1 MEKIKKTSDG
11 KKGGLFVGKSHSEGG
26 IPAIVVDTGQPIEV
40 EGGEAIINK
49 KATAKHWE
57 ELSKINQSTG
67 GVPIPPPDRADELLE
82 KFEKGG
88 SLTQLDKKTIH
99 RKWKNLVN
107 MTYTQLK
114 KYYDSKD
121 GKTSGLTQTEA
132 DKLGIDSGRESAV
145 WIMKMKKTNYLDWT
159 PEMWRWAKKQISF
172 VSRMR
177 ANKGELMIN
186 GKRTPKLKSLL
197 IWGHNPYKY
206 VGGGSIPR
214 ESKYDLDINSLEV
227 MLKYASKEEAPL
239 IKAAIEDQK
248 KQFKAIKR
256 QNRIEYLKSK
266 DKNATT
272 ASDIAFAI
280 MGGKTLLKYSDDLK
294 EQEEIKA
301 YIKGLEILDKISTEK
316 TPEKPKE
323 KINEKPENLVFKSN
337 KYEITY
343 SVEQRPDGRWTVY
356 AESPNFEKNDQ
367 YAPSGLASKEDAID
381 LAKLSAGVTKE
392 EDPEAIFMSKEF
404 EDGGKIYQNELRQ
417 YAENI
422 LKDFNYEY
430 VGYSDTNGHSMYFK
444 VDAIKVRFSDH
455 SVTNSDRI
463 QNEVHF
469 HLNLKPKEYKDFQ
482 NDQSLMDLKFRLGD
496 KSIVYGKREMLM
508 PSGKYLIAFG
518 FKQLENYE
526 KGGSLIDNQL
536 LAPNGKR
543 SNLTLEQYKLVR
555 TPEFKAW
562 FGDWEKLELTK
573 INDSGIDEV
582 SLKKIQDTVS
592 KIVDENFEPKVV
604 YHGTPSE
611 FFEFKKTENS
621 RWETFWFSPR
631 LDTAQMYSKRNGQ
644 LGNVLECFLNIKKPS
659 TKYPFDTIEFDGY
672 IEYKNEMDYSNFTQI
687 KKIEV
692 IQVVNSNQIKLA
704 DGTNTTFDSE
714 NPDIRFNKGGVSD
727 SLTYKEKYNKKYG
740 YELNESHSLEEIS
753 KDTGVSIEGL
763 QEIYNKGIGAYRT
776 NPESVRPNVTSPEQ
790 WAMARVYSAVMGGKT
805 ARIDEKELKMNNGGA
820 IDGKDKV
827 TLDVPLL
834 IRILELSREDIKS
847 DAELHK
853 MVERIIDLKNKE
865 TLTMDDYDFI
875 SKIHEKGIS
884 TAHHNLTRKMGKLE
898 YAPTTAEISDEIKR
912 MTSEENKFA
921 DGGSTSSRMVII
933 ESPIEMLDEIN
944 FKGQFKDL

>member
-11 KKGGLFVGKSHSEGG
+11 KKGGLFTGKSHAEGG

-49 KATAKHWE
+49 KATAKYWK

-88 SLTQLDKKTIH
+88 KLTQLEKKTIH

-114 KYYDSKD
+114 KYYDSRD
-121 GKTSGLTQTEA
+121 GKSSGLTQAEA

-145 WIMKMKKTNYLDWT
+145 WIMKMKRTNFRDWT

-172 VSRMR
+172 ISRMR
-177 ANKGELMIN
+177 GNQGELMLN

-206 VGGGSIPR
+206 EGGGDIPR
-214 ESKYDLDINSLEV
+214 ESKYPLDINSLEV
-227 MLKYASKEEAPL
+227 MLKYASKEEAPH
-239 IKAAIEDQK
+239 IQAAIDAFKQETKETK
-248 KQFKAIKR
+248 K
-256 QNRIEYLKSK
+256 QNRIEYLQSR
-266 DKNATT
+266 DKNAKKP
-272 ASDIAFAI
+272 SDLAFALV
-280 MGGKTLLKYSDDLK
+280 GAKTLLKHASESEK
-294 EQEEIKA
+294 EDIEA
-301 YIKGLEILDKISTEK
+301 YIKGLEILAKISPQTKIVEKQPETE
-316 TPEKPKE
+316 PL
-323 KINEKPENLVFKSN
+323 IFKSK
-337 KYEITY
+337 KYDITY
-343 SVEQRPDGRWTVY
+343 SVEQRPDGRWTVF

-381 LAKLSAGVTKE
+381 LAKLSAGITKE
-392 EDPEAIFMSKEF
+392 EDPEKVFLATEF
-404 EDGGKIYQNELRQ
+404 ADGGGVE
-417 YAENI
+417 
-422 LKDFNYEY
+422 
-430 VGYSDTNGHSMYFK
+430 
-444 VDAIKVRFSDH
+444 
-455 SVTNSDRI
+455 
-463 QNEVHF
+463 
-469 HLNLKPKEYKDFQ
+469 
-482 NDQSLMDLKFRLGD
+482 
-496 KSIVYGKREMLM
+496 
-508 PSGKYLIAFG
+508 
-518 FKQLENYE
+518 
-526 KGGSLIDNQL
+526 DNML
-536 LAPNGKR
+536 LAPNGKP
-543 SNLTLEQYKLVR
+543 SNLNAQQYQLVR

-582 SLKKIQDTVS
+582 SLSRIQDAVS
-592 KIVDENFEPKVV
+592 KVVDENGEPLVV
-604 YHGTPSE
+604 YHGTSSE

-631 LDTAQMYSKRNGQ
+631 LDTAQMYSKKDGQ
-644 LGNVLECFLNIKKPS
+644 PGKVLQCFLNIKKPN
-659 TKYPFDTIEFDGY
+659 TKYPFDTTKFDGY
-672 IEYKNEMDYSNFTQI
+672 IEYKTEIDYSNFNQT

-692 IQVVNSNQIKLA
+692 IQVVNSSQIKLA
-704 DGTNTTFDSE
+704 DGTNTTFDGD
-714 NPDIRFNKGGVSD
+714 NPDIRFDKGGVSN

-776 NPESVRPNVTSPEQ
+776 NPESVRPNVKSPEQ

-805 ARIDEKELKMNNGGA
+805 ARIDQKELKMNNGGA

-853 MVERIIDLKNKE
+853 MVERILDLKNKE

-875 SKIHEKGIS
+875 AKIHEKGIS
-884 TAHHNLTRKMGKLE
+884 KAHQNLTRKKGKPE
-898 YAPTTAEISDEIKR
+898 YAPTAEEISDEIKR
-912 MTSEENKFA
+912 MTSKENQFD
-921 DGGSTSSRMVII
+921 DGGSTSSKMVII

-944 FKGQFKDL
+944 FNGQFKDK